1 MNEAGAPFAGDAT
14 GLRWCVVAVGV
25 TVWTGGTT
33 VSRAFHGSPGP
44 AALVSRAFHAWLA
57 HPSPHIPEDAPEP
70 RPNSTDRHEGW
81 HVGPIGGSLN
91 PSMRT
96 LTP

>member
-1 MNEAGAPFAGDAT
+1 MGASLARFIPTNEAGAPFAGDAT

-33 VSRAFHGSPGP
+33 VSRAFHARSPRISAQSEFLGP
-44 AALVSRAFHAWLA
+44 MG
-57 HPSPHIPEDAPEP
+57 D
-70 RPNSTDRHEGW
+70 
-81 HVGPIGGSLN
+81 SLN